1 MSGEV
6 SRRNFLQKA
15 GLSVAGLAA
24 VGGVGMALNR
34 TMSIG
39 HASAATAPFTYV
51 KLDPSKAAA
60 ITFQAYMEQG
70 G

>member
-1 MSGEV
+1 MSGEL

-15 GLSVAGLAA
+15 GFSVAGLAA

-34 TMSIG
+34 NAGIG
-39 HASAATAPFTYV
+39 HASAAPLRLPYV
-51 KLDPSKAAA
+51 KMDPDKAMKMGYEGYSK
-60 ITFQAYMEQG
+60 G